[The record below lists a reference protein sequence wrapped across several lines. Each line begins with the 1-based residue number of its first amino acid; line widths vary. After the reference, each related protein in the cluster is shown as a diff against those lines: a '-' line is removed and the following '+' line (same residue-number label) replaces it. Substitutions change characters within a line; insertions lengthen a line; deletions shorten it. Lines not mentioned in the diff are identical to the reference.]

1 MKRVTQQILLLAL
14 STLASVGSGFTG
26 VPTHNQ
32 GPRPLPLHQCS
43 WGCAKS
49 KSTLTTSA
57 TTSRYHSQRFL
68 SKGKNGSDEDGRG
81 SSTGTSGNNSRTTGI
96 WQPQLRTI
104 MAVIATLGVLE
115 TGFLTFQK
123 MAGLVDMDTLPL
135 CGVDGTCHTVLQGPY
150 SNLPFTN
157 IPLSLLGFLAYLTVV
172 VLALEPLLLVE
183 VEVDNSGNDP
193 QDENVTDFDN
203 RVALTTATTTM
214 ATFSVCLMI
223 LLFGV
228 LQTSCPYCIFS
239 AVCSVLL
246 AMLAW
251 IGGCLPTT
259 SRGNAPTAGF
269 LASTFGA
276 VLLFVSA
283 STSTD
288 TDSSLFSLGLPVPS
302 SSTSTSTLLASLKGT
317 SQTDDSKL
325 LRPPEIT
332 TESSPRALHLA
343 TQLQAMDAK
352 MYGAYWCSHCLD
364 QKETFGK
371 QAFGRIPYV
380 ECSKDGLNS
389 QNKLCKAQQ
398 IPGYPTWEI
407 QGTLYPGEQSL
418 EELEELVQKIQKG
431 NVATT
436 SDASS

>member
-1 MKRVTQQILLLAL
+1 M
-14 STLASVGSGFTG
+14 
-26 VPTHNQ
+26 
-32 GPRPLPLHQCS
+32 
-43 WGCAKS
+43 
-49 KSTLTTSA
+49 
-57 TTSRYHSQRFL
+57 
-68 SKGKNGSDEDGRG
+68 G

-123 MAGLVDMDTLPL
+123 MAGVVDMDTLPL

-157 IPLSLLGFLAYLTVV
+157 IPLSLLGFLAYLTVA

-183 VEVDNSGNDP
+183 VDEEVDNSGNDP
-193 QDENVTDFDN
+193 QDEKVTDFDN

-239 AVCSVLL
+239 AVCSVIL

-251 IGGCLPTT
+251 IGGCLPPT

-269 LASTFGA
+269 LASTVGA

-302 SSTSTSTLLASLKGT
+302 SSASSTSTSTLLASLKGT

-325 LRPPEIT
+325 FRPPEIT
-332 TESSPRALHLA
+332 TESSPRALNLA

-364 QKETFGK
+364 QKETLGK

-431 NVATT
+431 NAATT
-436 SDASS
+436 SEASS

>member
-1 MKRVTQQILLLAL
+1 M
-14 STLASVGSGFTG
+14 
-26 VPTHNQ
+26 
-32 GPRPLPLHQCS
+32 
-43 WGCAKS
+43 
-49 KSTLTTSA
+49 
-57 TTSRYHSQRFL
+57 
-68 SKGKNGSDEDGRG
+68 G
-81 SSTGTSGNNSRTTGI
+81 SSTGTSGNNSRTTTI

-104 MAVIATLGVLE
+104 MAVVATLGVLE

-123 MAGLVDMDTLPL
+123 LSGVVDMDTLPL
-135 CGVDGTCHTVLQGPY
+135 CGADGTCHTVLQGPY

-157 IPLSLLGFLAYLTVV
+157 IPLSLLGFLAYLTVAF
-172 VLALEPLLLVE
+172 LALEPLLLVE
-183 VEVDNSGNDP
+183 VEEDNNGNNP